1 MYPVFLEANSVC
13 GQVGAC
19 KKSAYQKVMDPTCE
33 DCTSGVEAVSAI
45 IGAEATIADIITF
58 LKVNKSFDKSLIS
71 D

>member
-19 KKSAYQKVMDPTCE
+19 KKSTYQKVMDATCE
-33 DCTSGVEAVSAI
+33 DCTGGVEAVSAI

-58 LKVNKSFDKSLIS
+58 LKVNTSF
-71 D
+71 